1 MQAGEA
7 AGPPGMIVAGS
18 SESRNYPGAIGGPAA
33 SPAAGT
39 NVSMPLISR
48 VHANRVIITGAIG
61 GPAASP
67 AAGTNDSMRLISRVH
82 ANRVSITGAIGG
94 PAASPAAG
102 TNITWTSIEDARQN

>member
-67 AAGTNDSMRLISRVH
+67 AAGTN
-82 ANRVSITGAIGG
+82 
-94 PAASPAAG
+94 
-102 TNITWTSIEDARQN
+102 ITWTSIEDARQN